1 MINKL
6 INRVKNDSGDNLLSL
21 SGEVL
26 ITAQSG
32 YEKNLLDMALKKL
45 AECVAKEL
53 KQKYGF
59 LTINITQGILDIG
72 IKIFAYEKRVADKKF
87 LDDFN
92 ESLFTALKKL
102 YEYENLVIR
111 VNIFGSF
118 DTVDKKITYRYINK
132 AEDVRY
138 MVLEE
143 TAHKRFYKFLTPK
156 IYVAV
161 ICILV
166 LSYCGY
172 LYYLKYISNN
182 V

>member
-6 INRVKNDSGDNLLSL
+6 INRVKNDLGDNLLSL

-26 ITAQSG
+26 ITVQSG

-102 YEYENLVIR
+102 YE
-111 VNIFGSF
+111 
-118 DTVDKKITYRYINK
+118 
-132 AEDVRY
+132 
-138 MVLEE
+138 
-143 TAHKRFYKFLTPK
+143 
-156 IYVAV
+156 
-161 ICILV
+161 
-166 LSYCGY
+166 
-172 LYYLKYISNN
+172 
-182 V
+182 